1 MEVRFRVQRFDPEH
15 DVGPKYQVF
24 TIEVG
29 DDATVLD
36 ALEQITDDHDSS
48 IAYRRACRSGMC
60 GSCGMLINGRNR
72 LACTTRVA
80 TLDHN
85 EVSVSSLPG
94 FPVLRDLAVD
104 WDPFFAKEAAMQP
117 YLINDEPP
125 PAKERRQ
132 MPGDL
137 ARYENATLCIQCG
150 CCTSACPIVWSNGEY
165 FGPEAL
171 TRLYRYTFDS
181 RDTAVEE
188 RLALAGSEE
197 GAWRCHTIFNCTNDC
212 PKGVLNTDNIQALK
226 RKVMLRNLGFGGSR
240 ISFELPE
247 HERGSAP
254 HEVGGH
260 G

>member
-1 MEVRFRVQRFDPEH
+1 MQIRFRVQRFDPEH
-15 DVGPKYQVF
+15 EVAPKYQVF
-24 TIEVG
+24 AVEAG
-29 DDATVLD
+29 DDTTVLD
-36 ALEQITDDHDSS
+36 ALDQIKEQDGTVT
-48 IAYRRACRSGMC
+48 YRRACRSGMC

-72 LACTTRVA
+72 LACNTRVLA
-80 TLDHN
+80 LESD

-125 PAKERRQ
+125 PARERLQ
-132 MPGDL
+132 SPADL

-171 TRLYRYTFDS
+171 TRLYRFTFDS
-181 RDTAVEE
+181 RDAATHE
-188 RLALAGSEE
+188 RLDVAGSEE
-197 GAWRCHTIFNCTNDC
+197 GAWRCHTIFNCTTDC

-226 RKVMLRNLGFGGSR
+226 RKVMLRNLGFGGTR

-247 HERGSAP
+247 HERGATP
-254 HEVGGH
+254 REVGH
-260 G
+260 